1 MNKADQLFDEGKY
14 AEAVVLYEE
23 RIELDPDLKSNYW
36 HLGLCLLFQG
46 QPEDAQMTW
55 WMTLDENESSTNEFV
70 EFIRSIS
77 RKFALNAHRQDMAIA
92 ILEASVGLDLENE
105 IVLLIELAR
114 FYSLNLRH
122 LECIE
127 IGKKC
132 LGLAEDLPNQIF
144 ATYFVMYSLL
154 QDGSRWQE
162 VFAWADRQI
171 KLVRSL
177 IQQNPTNLNFSEAC
191 RLFFATS
198 CLSYIDDDPAK
209 SRILQNELF
218 EICQNNLQKIYPH
231 LLDHSSENKK
241 KANIKDKKLKI
252 GYLSHCFRK
261 HSVGWLSRWIFKHH
275 DRDKFEIHV
284 YSLLGNPNYSDG
296 VAEFVASHCDKFYKL
311 GHDVAEIVKQ
321 IKEDQIDILIDLDSI
336 TIDVSCQVMA
346 LKPAPIQ
353 VTWLGFDAS
362 GLPAIDYFIA
372 DPYVLPE
379 NAQEYY
385 SEKIWR
391 LPNTYIAIDS
401 FEVLFPTIHRSQ
413 FNIPTNAIV
422 YLSSQSGSK
431 RHPET
436 IKLQLRIIKSVPNS
450 YLLIKG
456 ASDQEGIKNLF
467 AEITESEGVNCDRLI
482 FLPQVTTEAEHRA
495 NLDIA
500 DVILDTYPYNGA
512 TTTMEAL
519 WMCIPIVTKVGEQ
532 FAARNSYTMM
542 INAGVTEGISWSDQE
557 YIDWGIRLGTD
568 EALRKQV
575 FWKLKESR
583 KTSPLWNAEK
593 FTRDMEFAYEQMWE
607 LYTDNQLAASS
618 DNL

>member
-1 MNKADQLFDEGKY
+1 MNKAEELFNEGRY
-14 AEAVVLYEE
+14 EEASTLYEE
-23 RIELDPDLKSNYW
+23 QIELEPEIKSHYW

-55 WMTLDENESSTNEFV
+55 WMTLDENESSINEFV

-77 RKFALNAHRQDMAIA
+77 REFALNAHRQDMAIA

-114 FYSLNLRH
+114 FYSLSFRH
-122 LECIE
+122 RECIQ

-132 LGLAEDLPNQIF
+132 LELAPNLPNQIF
-144 ATYFVMYSLL
+144 VTYLLLHSLIME
-154 QDGSRWQE
+154 GSQWQE
-162 VFAWADRQI
+162 IFVWADQQTE
-171 KLVRSL
+171 LVRAL
-177 IQQNPTNLNFSEAC
+177 IQQNPTNLSSSEAC

-198 CLSYIDDDPAK
+198 FLSYINDAPAK
-209 SRILQNELF
+209 NRVLQNELF
-218 EICQNNLQKIYPH
+218 KICQNNLQRLYPQ
-231 LLDHSSENKK
+231 LLENSLEDKK
-241 KANIKDKKLKI
+241 EVNIKARKLKI

-275 DRDKFEIHV
+275 DHEKFDIYA
-284 YSLLGNPNYSDG
+284 YSLLDNPNYSDG
-296 VAEFVASHCDKFYKL
+296 VKEFIISHCDNFYKL
-311 GHDVAEIVKQ
+311 GHDATEIVKQ

-353 VTWLGFDAS
+353 LTWLGFDAS

-379 NAQEYY
+379 NAQDYY

-401 FEVLFPTIHRSQ
+401 FEVLFPTIHRTQ
-413 FNIPTNAIV
+413 FNIPKDAIV

-467 AEITESEGVNCDRLI
+467 AEIAVLEGVSSDRLI
-482 FLPQVTTEAEHRA
+482 FLPRVNSEAEHRA

-519 WMCIPIVTKVGEQ
+519 WMCIPLVTRVGEQ

-542 INAGVTEGISWSDQE
+542 INAGLTEGIAWNDQD
-557 YIDWGIRLGTD
+557 YVDWGIRFGTD
-568 EALRKQV
+568 ESLRKQV

-583 KTSPLWNAEK
+583 KTAPLWNAEQ
-593 FTRDMEFAYEQMWE
+593 FTRDMESAYEQMWE
-607 LYTDNQLAASS
+607 IYSEDT
-618 DNL
+618 

>member
-1 MNKADQLFDEGKY
+1 MNKADELFYEGKY
-14 AEAVVLYEE
+14 AEASTLYEE
-23 RIELDPDLKSNYW
+23 QIDIDSDFKPNYW

-55 WMTLDENESSTNEFV
+55 WMTFDENESNINEFV
-70 EFIRSIS
+70 EFIRNIS
-77 RKFALNAHRQDMAIA
+77 REFALKAQRQDMAIA
-92 ILEASVGLDLENE
+92 ILEAAVELDLENE
-105 IVLLIELAR
+105 VVLLLTELAR
-114 FYSLNLRH
+114 FYSLSFRH
-122 LECIE
+122 HECIE
-127 IGKKC
+127 IGKKY
-132 LGLAEDLPNQIF
+132 LALAPDLPNQIF
-144 ATYFVMYSLL
+144 ATYFISYSLL
-154 QDGSRWQE
+154 QEGSQWQE
-162 VFAWADRQI
+162 IFAWADRQTE
-171 KLVRSL
+171 LVRAL
-177 IQQNPTNLNFSEAC
+177 IQQSPNNLSSNEVC

-198 CLSYIDDDPAK
+198 FLSYINDAPNK
-209 SRILQNELF
+209 NRILQNELF
-218 EICQNNLQKIYPH
+218 KICQNNLQRLYPE
-231 LLDHSSENKK
+231 LLGSSLEDKK
-241 KANIKDKKLKI
+241 KVNTKTKKLKI

-261 HSVGWLSRWIFKHH
+261 HSVGFLSRWIFKHH
-275 DRDKFEIHV
+275 DREKFDV
-284 YSLLGNPNYSDG
+284 YAYSLLNDPNYSDG
-296 VAEFVASHCDKFYKL
+296 VSEFIADHCDKFYKL
-311 GHDVAEIVKQ
+311 GHDAADVVKQ

-379 NAQEYY
+379 NAQDYY

-413 FNIPTNAIV
+413 FNIPNDAIV

-436 IKLQLRIIKSVPNS
+436 IKLQLKIIKSVPNS

-456 ASDQEGIKNLF
+456 APDQEGIKDLF
-467 AEITESEGVNCDRLI
+467 TEIAVSEGVSSDRLI
-482 FLPQVTTEAEHRA
+482 FLPMVNSEAEHRA

-519 WMCIPIVTKVGEQ
+519 WMCIPLVTRVGEQ

-542 INAGVTEGISWSDQE
+542 INAGLTEGIAWNDQE
-557 YIDWGIRLGTD
+557 YVDWGIKFGTD
-568 EALRKQV
+568 ESLRKQV

-583 KTSPLWNAEK
+583 KTAPLWNAEQ
-593 FTRDMEFAYEQMWE
+593 FTKDMESAYEQMWE
-607 LYTDNQLAASS
+607 IYSEDA
-618 DNL
+618 